1 VITKLR
7 DLAPSIIRTL
17 VPLVVQFVTAQLTR
31 RGIDPGPYAGV
42 ISQLVGV
49 VVAATYYAAV
59 RILETRGR
67 QAWGWLLGKPGAPTY
82 AATARKEPL
91 SPTGEVAAPESLLP
105 EGTPVETVPLDD
117 PGPRFT
123 GSAHLRD

>member
-1 VITKLR
+1 MLTKLR
-7 DLAPSIIRTL
+7 DLAPSVVRTVTPYVVGVLVTLLARWGIDWKPSPEVTTL
-17 VPLVVQFVTAQLTR
+17 VA
-31 RGIDPGPYAGV
+31 AGV
-42 ISQLVGV
+42 SAL
-49 VVAATYYAAV
+49 YYALV

-67 QAWGWLLGKPGAPTY
+67 QAWGWLLGLPKPPTY